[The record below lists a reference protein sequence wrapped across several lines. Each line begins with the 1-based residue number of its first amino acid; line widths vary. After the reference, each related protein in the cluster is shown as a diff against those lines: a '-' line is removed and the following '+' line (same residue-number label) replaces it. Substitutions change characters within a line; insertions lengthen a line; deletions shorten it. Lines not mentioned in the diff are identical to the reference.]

1 MTLLQDNLSV
11 TTRMP
16 AAQESAS
23 GPLQESIA
31 NLLSDF

>member
-1 MTLLQDNLSV
+1 MTLPQDNSSV

-23 GPLQESIA
+23 GPLQESVA
-31 NLLSDF
+31 NSLSDF